1 MDLEKY
7 KKSYQEIEAFQQ
19 TKNLDYYAHPARYYV
34 KPFKIVG
41 NVYYIGDSKVCS
53 HLIDTGDGLIMFDSG
68 FQHSVHLLVQ
78 AVWEAGFNPADIK
91 YLIHSHEHFD
101 HIGAADEFRDLYGC
115 KLVISRAGADVM
127 RERPELVYLKA
138 SPNPYATLFTPDLEL
153 ARC

>member
-53 HLIDTGDGLIMFDSG
+53 HLIDTGGRADHVRQRL
-68 FQHSVHLLVQ
+68 
-78 AVWEAGFNPADIK
+78 PA
-91 YLIHSHEHFD
+91 LRPF
-101 HIGAADEFRDLYGC
+101 
-115 KLVISRAGADVM
+115 AGAGGLGGGLQ
-127 RERPELVYLKA
+127 PGGH
-138 SPNPYATLFTPDLEL
+138 
-153 ARC
+153 